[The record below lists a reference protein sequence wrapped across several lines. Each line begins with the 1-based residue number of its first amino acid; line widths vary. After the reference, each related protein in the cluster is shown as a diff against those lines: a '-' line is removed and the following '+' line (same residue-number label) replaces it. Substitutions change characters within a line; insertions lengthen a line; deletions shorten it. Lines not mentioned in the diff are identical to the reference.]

1 MTSSVAVV
9 ENTYT
14 LLVTNAEM
22 NDRGPHDESLLS
34 LSLQM
39 IIRLKKEIQ
48 CLKEELALVT
58 GEQRSDQLTQEE
70 IQRYSKT

>member
-9 ENTYT
+9 ENTHT